1 LEEIMWNVSN
11 AYILSATFIGAWLAL
26 GPNIAV
32 AQDQS
37 TPQACEQ
44 EQLSG
49 KEGDTA
55 ETKSE
60 ILAKCDSVIR
70 PPQDGDQEMVE
81 PAPPVGRTPVIKP
94 EQKR

>member
-1 LEEIMWNVSN
+1 MSSVSN
-11 AYILSATFIGAWLAL
+11 AYILSAAFLGALLAL

-37 TPQACEQ
+37 TSQACEQ
-44 EQLSG
+44 EQLAG
-49 KEGDTA
+49 REGNKA
-55 ETKSE
+55 KTKSE

-70 PPQDGDQEMVE
+70 PPQVGDQEMVE

-94 EQKR
+94 EQNR